1 MVRRV
6 GAVVLAVLVLSGA
19 LAPAVAG
26 EDAEPGP
33 RLVVV
38 GDSIVLG
45 ARSDVV
51 GALAHWDLAFDAEVG
66 RTTSQGLEVLRSL
79 DAGRADVVVVELG
92 ANDAGSPV
100 LFATRM
106 RAVLAELAAVPHV
119 IWLTVPEIEP
129 FYVESNA
136 LLRAEAEIRPGLAV
150 AEWGAVSQATPG
162 ATADGLHLRAPGRE
176 AITDLVVFHVEAAR
190 RRLEVEALVARLRA
204 SAFW

>member
-1 MVRRV
+1 MLVALV
-6 GAVVLAVLVLSGA
+6 LAGAVA
-19 LAPAVAG
+19 LPAAG
-26 EDAEPGP
+26 DDTEPGR

-38 GDSIVLG
+38 GDSIILG

-51 GALAHWDLAFDAEVG
+51 DALAHWDLAFDAEVG
-66 RTTSQGLEVLRSL
+66 RSTAQGLDVLRGL

-92 ANDAGSPV
+92 ANDAGSAA

-106 RAVLAELAAVPHV
+106 RAVLDELADVPQV

-129 FYVESNA
+129 YYVESNA
-136 LLRAEAEIRPGLAV
+136 LLRAEAETRPGLTV
-150 AEWGAVSQATPG
+150 AEWGAVSEATPG

-204 SAFW
+204 NAFW